1 MRDKLFQNFKQEAE
15 NFFVKEL
22 KQSKTMIQTY
32 VDCIE
37 TIYGLS
43 ETHDCNKGIIAY
55 SPNYGQ
61 GKSFF
66 FQVVNHRHRRR
77 KGVNAFFMTSAKELS
92 KIYTECPANEN
103 PVQRLEE
110 FINVKNLF
118 IDDIGDEGKDKTFSH
133 YGNKLNVVRH
143 VLLRRYELWTEK
155 GYKTYGTTNLS
166 KKELEMCYEGR
177 VIDRLD
183 EMIYIKEFKFL
194 KEGSFRQMEGTR
206 RLTQIE
212 IKDNWKKFQSP
223 VKVTNVDMIKYWNEL
238 INETDDFI
246 NKQPITFWKWV
257 IPYMIEHKV
266 IKEDD
271 FDKIGND
278 VLIEAER
285 VINSEVLQTAK
296 MRGKYGEMLK
306 AVTMREE
313 KKKSKHIDVY
323 EVAKA
328 VLMKR
333 RFNELR
339 ELKHV
344 FK

>member
-22 KQSKTMIQTY
+22 KQSETMVKTY

-43 ETHDCNKGIIAY
+43 ETFDCNKGIIAY
-55 SPNYGQ
+55 NPNYGQ

-66 FQVVNHRHRRR
+66 FEVVNHRNRRR
-77 KGVNAFFMTSAKELS
+77 KGVNAFFMTSAKELCNV
-92 KIYTECPANEN
+92 YTECPKNEN
-103 PVQRLEE
+103 PKERLER

-118 IDDIGDEGKDKTFSH
+118 IDDIGDEGKNKIFYH
-133 YGNKLNVVRH
+133 YKNELNVLRY
-143 VLLRRYELWTEK
+143 VLLRRYELWIKK
-155 GYKTYGTTNLS
+155 GYKTYGTTNLTIEQMANEYDGRIGS
-166 KKELEMCYEGR
+166 RLKQMCYF
-177 VIDRLD
+177 
-183 EMIYIKEFKFL
+183 KEFKFL
-194 KEGSFRQMEGTR
+194 SDGDFRQMEGTR
-206 RLTQIE
+206 ILTQLE
-212 IKDNWKKFQSP
+212 IKENWKKFQSP

-246 NKQPITFWKWV
+246 NKQPIAFWKWA
-257 IPYMIEHKV
+257 IPYMVNHGV
-266 IKEDD
+266 ISEED
-271 FDKIGND
+271 FNKIDQD

-285 VINSEVLQTAK
+285 VINSEALETAK

-323 EVAKA
+323 EVGKA

-339 ELKHV
+339 ESKHV